1 MAKTR
6 PYLFYDVVVSICSTC
21 YRKVEGKTVF
31 QDDKVFLL
39 KRCPEHGS
47 EKILI
52 ADDVDY
58 YRRCREIFIKPPEMP
73 LVYNTPVKWGCPYDC
88 GLCTDHEQHSCLTLV
103 EVCDYC
109 NLRCPVCYASSGPE
123 RQQFRSLDQI
133 EKMLDAVVRNEGH
146 PDVVQLSGGEPTVH
160 PNFFE
165 IVEMAKARPIR
176 HLMVNTNGVRIAQEE
191 DFVKRLAEVKEDLE
205 IYLQWDSFERE
216 PLMQLRDADLRRIR
230 EQAIEH
236 LNRYNISTNL
246 VVTLKKG
253 LNDHEIGKTIDYALK
268 QPCVRGVTFQPIQD
282 AGRLESWLP
291 EESQTNCHP
300 ERSMTSGEAGSHAQ
314 SRDPVSPA
322 GKYVRNFNPATDRLT
337 LTEVRR
343 KILEQTSVFKPEDV
357 IPVPCHPDSL
367 AMAYALKLNG
377 KVTPLTSMIP
387 PEVLINGAKN
397 TILYEQEPA
406 VRDGLF
412 KLFATNH
419 SPQSQAGTLRELLC
433 CLPKVWVPNELTTD
447 HVETAASPVPPTPNC
462 HPERSMN
469 SGEAGSHAQSRDPV
483 SPLTYENIFRI
494 IIMQFID
501 AHSFDVRS
509 VKKTCVHIVH
519 PDGRLIP
526 FDTYNL
532 FYRDDLEQTRL
543 APLRNSAEAAANS
556 FRRNDLIVARQF
568 TGGEP
573 EQQ

>member
-6 PYLFYDVVVSICSTC
+6 PYLFYDVAISICSTC
-21 YRKVEGKTVF
+21 FQRVDAKTVF
-31 QDDKVFLL
+31 QDGNVYLL
-39 KRCPEHGS
+39 KRCPQHGA
-47 EKILI
+47 ERVLI
-52 ADDVDY
+52 ADDIDY
-58 YRRCREIFIKPPEMP
+58 YRRSREVFIKPPEMP

-103 EVCDYC
+103 EICDYC
-109 NLRCPVCYASSGPE
+109 NLRCPVCYAASGPE
-123 RQQFRSLDQI
+123 RQQFRTLPQI

-146 PDVVQLSGGEPTVH
+146 PDVVQLSGGEPTMH
-160 PNFFE
+160 PDFFT
-165 IVEMAKARPIR
+165 IVEMAKARPIK

-191 DFVKRLAEVKEDLE
+191 DFVKRLADIKDDFEV
-205 IYLQWDSFERE
+205 YLQFDSFERE
-216 PLMQLRDADLRRIR
+216 PLMQLRGADLRRIR
-230 EQAIEH
+230 EDALEK
-236 LNRYNISTNL
+236 LNRYNISTIL

-253 LNDHEIGKTIDYALK
+253 LNDHEIGKTIDYALQ

-282 AGRLESWLP
+282 AGRLETWIP
-291 EESQTNCHP
+291 EDSIEEGAPGLADFARPGDFDFPVDTDSLDPQTTKP
-300 ERSMTSGEAGSHAQ
+300 
-314 SRDPVSPA
+314 

-343 KILEQTSVFKPEDV
+343 KILEQTKVFRPEDI

-387 PEVLINGAKN
+387 PEVLINGAAN
-397 TILYEQEPA
+397 TILYEQDDA
-406 VRDGLF
+406 VRANLF

-419 SPQSQAGTLRELLC
+419 SPSSGAGTLRELLC
-433 CLPKVWVPNELTTD
+433 CLPKVWIPDAEATTT
-447 HVETAASPVPPTPNC
+447 HVETAASAVPPA
-462 HPERSMN
+462 RSAAE
-469 SGEAGSHAQSRDPV
+469 SSRPI
-483 SPLTYENIFRI
+483 SAEIPAPQPLAYENIFRI

-509 VKKTCVHIVH
+509 IKKTCVHIVH

-532 FYRDDLEQTRL
+532 FYRDDLERTRL
-543 APLRNSAEAAANS
+543 APLRAKAESALAP
-556 FRRNDLIVARQF
+556 V
-568 TGGEP
+568 
-573 EQQ
+573 